1 VITSSPTRAQIM
13 QILSRDRRSTLTDLR
28 RETGL
33 SPTAL
38 RQQLTLLER
47 DGLVQRALVRG
58 RPGRPPIVYQPTPA
72 ARATSEGN
80 VATLLSAVF
89 RTLEEQASDRF
100 GQMLEDVADRLAAEH
115 QHIARIPSVEARI
128 RAALAVL
135 FDVSAGAEVVG
146 SGWEY
151 EVIIHR
157 CPLLPAA
164 REFRSLCAV
173 TRRLLGTLV
182 SADVTQLESI
192 AQGGP
197 RCRFRLTLPGAA
209 STSD

>member
-28 RETGL
+28 REMGL

-58 RPGRPPIVYQPTPA
+58 RPGRPPIVYQPTSA
-72 ARATSEGN
+72 ARAASEGN
-80 VATLLSAVF
+80 VAALLSAVF
-89 RTLEEQASDRF
+89 RAMEEQASDRF
-100 GQMLEDVADRLAAEH
+100 GQMLEDVAGRLAAEH
-115 QHIARIPSVEARI
+115 QQIARIPSVEARI

-164 REFRSLCAV
+164 QEFRSLCAV

-182 SADVTQLESI
+182 GADVTQLESI

>member
-1 VITSSPTRAQIM
+1 VITPSPTRAQIM

-28 RETGL
+28 REMGL

-58 RPGRPPIVYQPTPA
+58 RPGRPPIIYQPTSAAGPA
-72 ARATSEGN
+72 SEESF
-80 VATLLSAVF
+80 AALLSAVF
-89 RTLEEQASDRF
+89 KTMEEQASDRF
-100 GQMLEDVADRLAAEH
+100 GQMLEDVASRLAAEH
-115 QHIARIPSVEARI
+115 RHIARIPSVEARI

-135 FDVSAGAEVVG
+135 FEVSAGAEVNG
-146 SGWEY
+146 GGWEY
-151 EVIIHR
+151 EVILHT
-157 CPLLPAA
+157 CSLLPVAQ
-164 REFRSLCAV
+164 EFRSLCAV

-182 SADVTQLESI
+182 GADVTQKESI

-209 STSD
+209 SAVD